1 VVSYRPQN
9 GGAPRERENHPRVPP
24 DAEFEIMPLQSP
36 DSEAI
41 MQVWLAEFLAQLLQG
56 QGNLIL
62 ALGRQTPGFR
72 PEAGSEL
79 NP

>member
-1 VVSYRPQN
+1 
-9 GGAPRERENHPRVPP
+9 
-24 DAEFEIMPLQSP
+24 MPLQSP